1 MKEIP
6 QYILI
11 VEDDP
16 ILKNILGH
24 TFTGKYQ
31 TVYASDGN
39 EAMEFFDKFH
49 PVLILLDLMLPTV
62 NGFAVLQKL
71 RAREDAG
78 KTVPIII
85 FSNLGQESDREK
97 AKSLGATAYL
107 VKAEVD
113 IEEIMAK
120 IEEILSQVPPVP
132 SAQTVLP

>member
-1 MKEIP
+1 MADVATKH
-6 QYILI
+6 ILI

-24 TFTGKYQ
+24 TFTDKYQ

-39 EAMEFFDKFH
+39 EAIEFFNTFK

-62 NGFAVLQKL
+62 DGFAVLEKL
-71 RAREDAG
+71 RARADEG

-85 FSNLGQESDREK
+85 FSNLGQEADRAK
-97 AKSLGATAYL
+97 AKALGATAYL

-120 IEEILSQVPPVP
+120 IEE
-132 SAQTVLP
+132 VLATIAPAPTS